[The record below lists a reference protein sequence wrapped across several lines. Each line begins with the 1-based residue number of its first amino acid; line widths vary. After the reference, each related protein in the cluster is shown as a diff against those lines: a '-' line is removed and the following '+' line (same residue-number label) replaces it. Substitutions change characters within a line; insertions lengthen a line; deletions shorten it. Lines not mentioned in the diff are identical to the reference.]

1 MMCNQMDQLQNAKLF
16 RNDNV
21 DKPSLCA
28 RVGCGKV
35 AAAWTHLKEIG
46 WGKLLTV
53 KSEVWTVN

>member
-1 MMCNQMDQLQNAKLF
+1 MDQLQNAKLF